1 MKATTIMINK
11 VRKPRTIMKVIA
23 NISYDL
29 AESVA
34 VVVEAEIVVVVK
46 IIETINHM
54 VTVVSNDTGTS
65 SMGSR

>member
-11 VRKPRTIMKVIA
+11 VRKPRTIMKAIA
-23 NISYDL
+23 NISYGL
-29 AESVA
+29 AESAA

-65 SMGSR
+65 SMGSL